1 MAKAIVCIEDR
12 CTGILIHVCVG
23 GSEDVFVS
31 GRPVC
36 RKGDILTLG
45 ETITQ
50 GSNSVFVNGV
60 GITRTSD
67 LASCGFHMM
76 STNKSVFAG

>member
-31 GRPVC
+31 GRSVC

-50 GSNSVFVNGV
+50 GSNSVFVNGI